1 MSNAK
6 HQAAWR
12 SRLREQGWHPV
23 TLWLPPLTLSR
34 LSQVCEYT
42 KASRAFTLRHA
53 IDFALLSSRRARD
66 DYWQMVRQSWENRE
80 RKDQ

>member
-12 SRLREQGWHPV
+12 ARQRAHGSRPV
-23 TLWLPPLTLSR
+23 TLWLPSTILAR
-34 LSQVCEYT
+34 LPQVCQYT
-42 KASRAFTLRHA
+42 KAPHAYTLRCA

-66 DYWQMVRQSWENRE
+66 DYWQMARQAWENRQ
-80 RKDQ
+80 R